1 MLLAAQTS
9 DDQDYRQFG
18 VAHDKLRLQL
28 RLRARDAPGRC
39 RQLSVTD
46 VRLQHLARPTSV
58 VEASLRVQQF
68 SYQDDQRKVFVV
80 HDQFTKGD
88 DRLALSMEYD
98 ALGRLARECSNT
110 TTKISATGSFTPR
123 VKKHGL
129 HGSLAVRYFFRS
141 EPDPSDGFHESRP
154 FIRVIRRWGCGKCRL
169 SQSSRPIAGKGC
181 FSLPFRPPLHDP
193 VHQMIS
199 GSILGSQ
206 AGSSV
211 PGKVGDRMVTLKCT
225 DRR

>member
-68 SYQDDQRKVFVV
+68 SYRDDQRKVFVV

-98 ALGRLARECSNT
+98 ALGRLAREHSNT

-129 HGSLAVRYFFRS
+129 HSSLAVRYFFWS
-141 EPDPSDGFHESRP
+141 EPDPLRWFSRITAFYSRDSAVGLWEMQVKP
-154 FIRVIRRWGCGKCRL
+154 K
-169 SQSSRPIAGKGC
+169 QSSDCRKRVLLLAISTSLTRPSSSNDLRI
-181 FSLPFRPPLHDP
+181 FSGE
-193 VHQMIS
+193 S
-199 GSILGSQ
+199 G
-206 AGSSV
+206 
-211 PGKVGDRMVTLKCT
+211 R
-225 DRR
+225 